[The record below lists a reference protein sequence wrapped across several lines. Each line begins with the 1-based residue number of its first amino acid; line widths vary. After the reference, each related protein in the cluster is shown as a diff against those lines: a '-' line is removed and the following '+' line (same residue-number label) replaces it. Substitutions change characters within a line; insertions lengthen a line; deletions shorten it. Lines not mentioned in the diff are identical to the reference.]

1 MSAEGHAA
9 LEQALQLSTQMLGA
23 AQAQDWGTVVELRP
37 DYDDVLRRGTP
48 VTDAS
53 REILTEILQQ
63 HQQLAQLTDQARQLI
78 GKELEQ
84 QQRNH
89 RALNAYLMPCDED

>member
-1 MSAEGHAA
+1 MSAVGHAA
-9 LEQALQLSTQMLGA
+9 LQQALQLSSQMLGA
-23 AQAQDWGTVVELRP
+23 AQAQDWGTVAELRP

-48 VTDAS
+48 ATDAS
-53 REILTEILQQ
+53 REILTELLHQ
-63 HQQLAQLTDQARQLI
+63 HQLLVQLTDQAREQI
-78 GKELEQ
+78 AMELEQ